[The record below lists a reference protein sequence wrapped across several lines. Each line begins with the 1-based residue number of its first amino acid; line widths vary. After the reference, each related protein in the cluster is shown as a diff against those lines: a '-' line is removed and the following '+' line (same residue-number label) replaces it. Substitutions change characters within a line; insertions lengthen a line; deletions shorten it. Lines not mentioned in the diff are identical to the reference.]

1 MKDLLRLNKQ
11 KTKMRYF
18 VVSRFSV
25 KWNRTLDKLDMAK
38 KPGEEA

>member
-1 MKDLLRLNKQ
+1 
-11 KTKMRYF
+11 MRAATNHHPPVTL
-18 VVSRFSV
+18 VVSSFSV